1 MTFAHYALIVTMS
14 LLFSIGAW
22 VMMYEDN
29 KANDILMYVAIVIA
43 VVGLLVIFFRR

>member
-14 LLFSIGAW
+14 LLCSIGAW

-29 KANDILMYVAIVIA
+29 KANDILVYVAIAIA
-43 VVGLLVIFFRR
+43 VVGLLIIYFGR